1 MLHAQR
7 QSTFILPMHP
17 HHMIFMTDMDVC
29 YDIRFFVVVVVV
41 VVNCCVSGELGLH
54 TGCMHDLTDDNRVL
68 LGVIMSGT
76 LHVDWRILFPAWRPG
91 CSQPHSIGSGFVC
104 EMRMML

>member
-17 HHMIFMTDMDVC
+17 HHMIFTT
-29 YDIRFFVVVVVV
+29 IGWLLRHTFFFSFLVVT
-41 VVNCCVSGELGLH
+41 CCVSGELGLH

-68 LGVIMSGT
+68 LGVMIIG
-76 LHVDWRILFPAWRPG
+76 LQLDWRILFPAWRTG
-91 CSQPHSIGSGFVC
+91 C
-104 EMRMML
+104 